1 MAKMSLFRRLT
12 GLSLRVRVRSSD
24 SEIPLRAELLLMH
37 IGYDAS
43 WVHAQL
49 GVDSKYNG
57 EIMLYIYL
65 YIGSTLESARRNWKL
80 AE

>member
-1 MAKMSLFRRLT
+1 MR
-12 GLSLRVRVRSSD
+12 
-24 SEIPLRAELLLMH
+24 